1 MAIREVSASKRE
13 VYRVLFCYLLA
24 VICPFTC
31 LWPSLSPPLPDPL
44 QWDAITEMDEQN
56 RPIHTF
62 QVCHVMEPNQNN
74 WLRSNWISRQE
85 AQKLYVEL
93 RFTLRDCNS
102 IPWVSGTCKE
112 TFNLL
117 YLEADDPHGP
127 AARFHAADYAKVDTI
142 AADES
147 FTQTD
152 LGDRVLRLN
161 TEVRELG
168 PLARKG
174 FYLAFQDVGACIALV
189 SVRVYYKKC
198 PSTLRNLAAFPDTV
212 PRVDSSSLVE
222 VRGACVEHAEERD
235 TPKLYCGADGD
246 WLVPLGRCV
255 CSVGHE
261 ESDGLCLGRELSP
274 RPPQPVRAAE
284 REKPAAAARIARV
297 PKPLE
302 TPLPQC
308 GGASGAGPR
317 FHLKRRAGSQSGED
331 SKLERVLTSA
341 LTQTAEV
348 SLLGGLQGSSAKNP
362 NRSRHVS
369 GSTNVR
375 IQIPYEEEARDKNS
389 PGRRRKEET
398 LGAPR
403 LQREPFSLGSPA
415 YNQSVFYDV
424 QFGVGVG
431 VPASALGL
439 ERFRHPLV
447 SVEGLGHI
455 GLPAV
460 LTGSFPDEKAARGPR
475 NVPKLS
481 CSEQE
486 KLGGVERQMEW
497 ETARAGRTSQC
508 LAFVSCPA
516 ATGARSSGQ
525 AGVRWKWD
533 DCGVGERQTCRAG
546 FYKAFAGNIKC
557 SKCPP
562 HSFSHTEA
570 STLCHCEGGYHRA
583 GKDPPTRPA
592 HVSPPSPPRN
602 VVYNINETALFL
614 EWAPPSDMGGRKD
627 VTYNVLCQRCGGAG
641 QACEPCDG
649 DVRFVPRPAGL
660 TRTSVAVQDFVANAN
675 YTFHIEAINGVSGLG
690 RTARQTANITVS
702 TDQAGERSRRDVRH
716 GAGASFCVAP
726 CGRPVGVI
734 IAPPATEELI
744 SPVDRGEGDV
754 IAVIRVLGPSLVGM
768 VKKDWVSQNSIALSW
783 QEAEQPHA
791 AILDYEIKYYE
802 KEQEQLS
809 YSSTRT
815 KVPSAVVTGLK
826 PSTVYVF
833 HVRARTAAGYSSY
846 SPKSEF
852 ATGEENSEEASDQGQ
867 VLVIVTAA
875 VGGFSLLVILTLF
888 LLITGRCQWYIK
900 SKLKSEGKRRTQYQ
914 NGHVPFPGIKT
925 YVDPDTYEDPSQA
938 VHEFAKEIDPSRIR
952 IERVIGAGEFG
963 EVCGGRLRTPGKKE
977 TPVAIKTLKGGYAER
992 QRRDFL
998 REASIMGQFDNPNII
1013 RLEGVVTKSR
1023 PVMIVV
1029 EYMENGSLDSFLRKH
1044 DGHFTVIQ
1052 LVGMLRGIASGMMY
1066 LSDIGY
1072 VHRDLAARNILVDDN
1087 LVCKVSDFGLSR
1099 VLEDDPEAAYTTTG
1113 GKIPV
1118 RWTAPE
1124 AIQYRKF
1131 SSASDVWSYGIVMW
1145 EVMSYGERPYWE
1157 MSNQDVILSIEEG
1170 YRLPAPMGCPV
1181 ALHQLMLHCWQKDRS
1196 RRPRFHDVVSF
1207 LDKLIRNPSSLL
1219 TLVEDVQSLPESP
1232 DDMPEYPLFISIG
1245 DWLDSIKMSQ
1255 YKNNFL
1261 AAGYTTLDSVSS
1273 MSIDDVRGIGVSLIG
1288 HQRRIVSSIQTLRL
1302 QLLHVQQSG
1311 FHV

>member
-1 MAIREVSASKRE
+1 MAESAIQPHWYPE
-13 VYRVLFCYLLA
+13 GFG
-24 VICPFTC
+24 T
-31 LWPSLSPPLPDPL
+31 

-74 WLRSNWISRQE
+74 WLRSSWIARQE
-85 AQKLYVEL
+85 AQRIYVEL

-112 TFNLL
+112 TFNLH
-117 YLEADDPHGP
+117 YLETDEPHSHFRP
-127 AARFHAADYAKVDTI
+127 SDYAKIDTI

-152 LGDRVLRLN
+152 VGERVLRLN

-168 PLARKG
+168 PVHTKG
-174 FYLAFQDVGACIALV
+174 FYLAFQDVGACIALL

-212 PRVDSSSLVE
+212 PRVHSSALVE
-222 VRGACVEHAEERD
+222 VRGACVLNAEERD
-235 TPKLYCGADGD
+235 TPRLYCSADGD
-246 WLVPLGRCV
+246 WLVPLGKCV
-255 CSVGHE
+255 CSVGYE
-261 ESDGLCLGRELSP
+261 ETDGLCL
-274 RPPQPVRAAE
+274 AC
-284 REKPAAAARIARV
+284 
-297 PKPLE
+297 
-302 TPLPQC
+302 T
-308 GGASGAGPR
+308 
-317 FHLKRRAGSQSGED
+317 
-331 SKLERVLTSA
+331 
-341 LTQTAEV
+341 
-348 SLLGGLQGSSAKNP
+348 
-362 NRSRHVS
+362 
-369 GSTNVR
+369 
-375 IQIPYEEEARDKNS
+375 
-389 PGRRRKEET
+389 
-398 LGAPR
+398 
-403 LQREPFSLGSPA
+403 
-415 YNQSVFYDV
+415 
-424 QFGVGVG
+424 
-431 VPASALGL
+431 
-439 ERFRHPLV
+439 
-447 SVEGLGHI
+447 
-455 GLPAV
+455 
-460 LTGSFPDEKAARGPR
+460 
-475 NVPKLS
+475 
-481 CSEQE
+481 
-486 KLGGVERQMEW
+486 
-497 ETARAGRTSQC
+497 
-508 LAFVSCPA
+508 
-516 ATGARSSGQ
+516 
-525 AGVRWKWD
+525 
-533 DCGVGERQTCRAG
+533 AG

-562 HSFSHTEA
+562 HSLSHSEGA
-570 STLCHCEGGYHRA
+570 ALCHCEKGYYRA
-583 GKDPPTRPA
+583 SKDPPSTACTR
-592 HVSPPSPPRN
+592 PPSPPRN
-602 VVYNINETALFL
+602 VVYIMNETALFL
-614 EWAPPSDMGGRKD
+614 QWAPPSDTGGRKD
-627 VTYNVLCQRCGGAG
+627 VTYNVLCQRCSVEG
-641 QACEPCDG
+641 QACQPCDS
-649 DVRFVPRPAGL
+649 DVRFVPPPVGL

-675 YTFHIEAINGVSGLG
+675 YTFQIEAVNGVSGIG
-690 RTARQTANITVS
+690 RAMRQMANITIS
-702 TDQAGERSRRDVRH
+702 TAQA
-716 GAGASFCVAP
+716 
-726 CGRPVGVI
+726 
-734 IAPPATEELI
+734 
-744 SPVDRGEGDV
+744 
-754 IAVIRVLGPSLVGM
+754 GPSLVAAL
-768 VKKDWVSQNSIALSW
+768 KKDWATQSTIALSW

-791 AILDYEIKYYE
+791 TILDYEIKYYE

-815 KVPSAVVTGLK
+815 KVPSAIVTGLK

-833 HVRARTAAGYSSY
+833 HIRARTATGYSSY
-846 SPKSEF
+846 SSKFEMT
-852 ATGEENSEEASDQGQ
+852 TGDDDSEEASDQGQ

-900 SKLKSEGKRRTQYQ
+900 SKMKPQDKRRTQYQ

-925 YVDPDTYEDPSQA
+925 YIDPDTYEDPTQA
-938 VHEFAKEIDPSRIR
+938 VHDFAKEIDPSRIR

-963 EVCGGRLRTPGKKE
+963 EVCSGRLRTPGKKE
-977 TPVAIKTLKGGYAER
+977 IPVAIKTLKGGYTER

-1099 VLEDDPEAAYTTTG
+1099 VLEDDPEASYTTTG
-1113 GKIPV
+1113 GKIPI

-1181 ALHQLMLHCWQKDRS
+1181 ALHQLMVHCWQKERS
-1196 RRPRFHDVVSF
+1196 RRPRFHDILSF

-1219 TLVEDVQSLPESP
+1219 TLVEDVHSLPESP
-1232 DDMPEYPLFISIG
+1232 EDLHDYPLFISIG

-1255 YKNNFL
+1255 YKSNFI
-1261 AAGYTTLDSVSS
+1261 AAGYTTLDSISS
-1273 MSIDDVRGIGVSLIG
+1273 MSIDDVRRIGVSLIG

-1302 QLLHVQQSG
+1302 QILHIQQSG